1 MDLNL
6 YKSLYLLEKQKQAIE
21 EQQKILKEKIQKEVG
36 EDTIETPYVLVSY
49 TAPST
54 RTSINLK
61 KLEKEDSN
69 LFNEIKKYQKTSKVA
84 ASYKYK
90 FKEDVI

>member
-1 MDLNL
+1 MDLSL
-6 YKSLYLLEKQKQAIE
+6 YRSLYLLEKQKQAIE
-21 EQQKILKEKIQKEVG
+21 EEQKILKEKIQKEVG

-61 KLEKEDSN
+61 KLEKEDLN
-69 LFNEIKKYQKTSKVA
+69 LFNEIKKYQKTTNVS